1 MSLTYGLYALEGGS
15 RGQLIANGRVGVPL
29 TVEVGRY
36 RLRVN
41 TERPL
46 EQEIELKP
54 QAKNGFVFNIDQ
66 GGKLRIVP
74 VGPNP

>member
-1 MSLTYGLYALEGGS
+1 
-15 RGQLIANGRVGVPL
+15 
-29 TVEVGRY
+29 VEVGRY

-66 GGKLRIVP
+66 GGKLKIVP
-74 VGPNP
+74 VEPNP